1 MNSIAPS
8 APLIEPKTV
17 AEELAL
23 ALRRHGVEVVFGQS
37 LPPALIMACHRAGIR
52 QLGYRTENMGGAMA
66 DGYARVTGRIG
77 VVTAQNGPAAT
88 LLVPPLAEALKASI
102 PVVALVQDV
111 MRANRD
117 RNAFQEID
125 QVGLFQPV
133 AKWVGRVDVAA
144 RALDYLDMAV
154 VAATSGRPGPAVLL
168 LPQELIWEPAAAPSR
183 RRAAYGT
190 YPLDRSQPDFSIV
203 EAAADLIADARQ
215 VTVIAGGGVLSSGA
229 SVELARLQETAAL
242 PVATTVMGKGSVAET
257 HPLSLGV
264 LAYFSGNGSL
274 GKHMKPIVAESD
286 LLVLIGTRTNQN
298 GTDDWR
304 NYPSDARVIH
314 IDQDGLEIGRNYVA
328 DLRLL
333 GDAASSVDALAAAL
347 ASRNMDRR
355 KTGRAALEARI
366 AAAKAAAR
374 AEYAEEAESA
384 QSPMRPE
391 RIVAEIARQVDEDTI
406 VVTDASYSSVW
417 VANQIEALCPGQRF
431 ITPRGLAGLG
441 WGLPLAI
448 GAKVARPDAKVICMV
463 GDGGFAHSWSEL
475 ETLVRSDLSFPIIVL
490 NNGILGFQKHAE
502 SVRYGAYSDAC
513 DLAPVDHAALA
524 RSCGCNGVSVAEPA
538 ALASALQEALS
549 AERATVIDAATDQNA
564 YPPLSIY
571 EGAQVLGGRRSE
583 PVEA

>member
-1 MNSIAPS
+1 MNSIAPG
-8 APLIEPKTV
+8 APLVEPKTV

-23 ALRRHGVEVVFGQS
+23 GLRRHGVEVVFGQS

-66 DGYARVTGRIG
+66 DGYARVAGRIG

-111 MRANRD
+111 MRSNRD

-125 QVGLFQPV
+125 QIGLFQPV

-144 RALDYLDMAV
+144 RASDYLDMAV

-168 LPQELIWEPAAAPSR
+168 LPQELIWEPAAPPR
-183 RRAAYGT
+183 GRRASYGH
-190 YPLDRSQPDFSIV
+190 YPLDRMQPEASLV
-203 EAAADLIADARQ
+203 EAAAEMIAEARQ
-215 VTVIAGGGVLSSGA
+215 PTLVAGGGVVSSQACGQ
-229 SVELARLQETAAL
+229 LARLQEEVAL

-264 LAYFSGNGSL
+264 LAYFSGTGSL
-274 GKHMKPIVAESD
+274 GKHMKPIVADSD

-298 GTDDWR
+298 GTDNWQ
-304 NYPSDARVIH
+304 NYPHGARLIH
-314 IDQDGLEIGRNYVA
+314 IDQDGLEIGRNYEA
-328 DLRLL
+328 DLRLV
-333 GDAASSVDALAAAL
+333 GDARATLDAIARAL
-347 ASRNMDRR
+347 ASRDLHKR
-355 KTGRAALEARI
+355 RAARADLEARI
-366 AAAKAAAR
+366 AAAKVAAR
-374 AEYAEEAESA
+374 AEQATEVSSEA
-384 QSPMRPE
+384 SPMRPE
-391 RIVAEIARQVDEDTI
+391 RIVAEIARHVDENTLL
-406 VVTDASYSSVW
+406 VTDASYSSVW
-417 VANQIEALCPGQRF
+417 VANQIEARRPGQRF

-448 GAKVARPDAKVICMV
+448 GAKVAKPAARVVCLV

-475 ETLVRSDLSFPIIVL
+475 ETLVRSGLSFPIVVL

-524 RSCGCNGVSVAEPA
+524 RSCGCNGVAVANPE
-538 ALASALQEALS
+538 ALAVALGEALT
-549 AERATVIDAATDQNA
+549 AKTATVIDAATDQNA
-564 YPPLSIY
+564 FPPLSIY
-571 EGAQVLGGRRSE
+571 EGGQVLGGRRSE
-583 PVEA
+583 PVGA